1 MRCNTQQPGAEKV
14 AYLCGICNPVH
25 TPATPDGSL
34 VMSRSAVR
42 VRSSAPYFACKTR
55 KKGRPPTRT
64 SGALSTVHQQYTLTV
79 IGVRSYP
86 PARLESGGCSES
98 HLCSA
103 ERGRRVCKRSR
114 HRWSSRQRFS
124 ASTSVP
130 NSMLTSSPMCFS
142 QSTITGTA
150 STFSIAASQKLR
162 SSQIQAST
170 YEPSSSLASI
180 TSISPGK
187 FSFAASTIVSRFA
200 RNGCSWSRSM
210 TYLPNSRVLLNMTS
224 FSAVDTMTILNQPLS
239 VLPLASATSRSGLDE
254 AHKMAL
260 RVGEHRDARAVRH
273 VHRPHHPAPTEAL
286 DLAQCRLEV
295 PDLHVE
301 GDVALASFRG
311 RADAA
316 VDATLYA
323 GVRHRVARARRQH
336 LPVKR
341 VPIEALESL
350 AVLADD
356 LDVHYWVTHQLLLSV
371 PPFYRCG

>member
-1 MRCNTQQPGAEKV
+1 
-14 AYLCGICNPVH
+14 
-25 TPATPDGSL
+25 
-34 VMSRSAVR
+34 
-42 VRSSAPYFACKTR
+42 
-55 KKGRPPTRT
+55 
-64 SGALSTVHQQYTLTV
+64 
-79 IGVRSYP
+79 
-86 PARLESGGCSES
+86 
-98 HLCSA
+98 
-103 ERGRRVCKRSR
+103 
-114 HRWSSRQRFS
+114 
-124 ASTSVP
+124 
-130 NSMLTSSPMCFS
+130 MLTSSPMCCS
-142 QSTITGTA
+142 QSATAGTA

-187 FSFAASTIVSRFA
+187 SSFA
-200 RNGCSWSRSM
+200 
-210 TYLPNSRVLLNMTS
+210 
-224 FSAVDTMTILNQPLS
+224 AVDTMTVLNQPLS

-260 RVGEHRDARAVRH
+260 RVGEHRDARAVRQ
-273 VHRPHHPAPTEAL
+273 VHGSRHPAPTETL
-286 DLAQCRLEV
+286 DLAQRRLEV

-323 GVRHRVARARRQH
+323 GVRHRVTRARRQH

-356 LDVHYWVTHQLLLSV
+356 LDVYYWVTHLLLLSV
-371 PPFYRCG
+371 PPLYRCG

>member
-1 MRCNTQQPGAEKV
+1 MT
-14 AYLCGICNPVH
+14 
-25 TPATPDGSL
+25 
-34 VMSRSAVR
+34 
-42 VRSSAPYFACKTR
+42 SSMLITSSDISNSSCSTR
-55 KKGRPPTRT
+55 P
-64 SGALSTVHQQYTLTV
+64 
-79 IGVRSYP
+79 
-86 PARLESGGCSES
+86 GGCSKA

-103 ERGRRVCKRSR
+103 ERGRRVRKRSR
-114 HRWSSRQRFS
+114 HRWSSRQRWS
-124 ASTSVP
+124 APTTVP
-130 NSMLTSSPMCFS
+130 NSMLKSSPMCCS
-142 QSTITGTA
+142 QSATAGTA
-150 STFSIAASQKLR
+150 SAFAIAASQKLR

-200 RNGCSWSRSM
+200 RNGFSWSRSM

-224 FSAVDTMTILNQPLS
+224 FSAVDTMTVLNQPLS
-239 VLPLASATSRSGLDE
+239 VLLLASATSRSGLDE
-254 AHKMAL
+254 AHNMAL
-260 RVGEHRDARAVRH
+260 RVGEHRDARAVQH

-286 DLAQCRLEV
+286 DLAQRRLEV

-316 VDATLYA
+316 VDAALYA

-341 VPIEALESL
+341 VPVEVLESL

-371 PPFYRCG
+371 PPLYRCG

>member
-1 MRCNTQQPGAEKV
+1 MRT
-14 AYLCGICNPVH
+14 
-25 TPATPDGSL
+25 
-34 VMSRSAVR
+34 
-42 VRSSAPYFACKTR
+42 
-55 KKGRPPTRT
+55 
-64 SGALSTVHQQYTLTV
+64 
-79 IGVRSYP
+79 
-86 PARLESGGCSES
+86 
-98 HLCSA
+98 
-103 ERGRRVCKRSR
+103 
-114 HRWSSRQRFS
+114 
-124 ASTSVP
+124 
-130 NSMLTSSPMCFS
+130 
-142 QSTITGTA
+142 
-150 STFSIAASQKLR
+150 
-162 SSQIQAST
+162 ST
-170 YEPSSSLASI
+170 YEPSSSSASI

-210 TYLPNSRVLLNMTS
+210 TYLPNSRVLPNMTS
-224 FSAVDTMTILNQPLS
+224 FSAVDTTT
-239 VLPLASATSRSGLDE
+239 VSGLDE
-254 AHKMAL
+254 AHNMAL

-286 DLAQCRLEV
+286 DLAQSRLEV

-316 VDATLYA
+316 VDAALYA

-356 LDVHYWVTHQLLLSV
+356 LDVHYWVTHQLLLSF
-371 PPFYRCG
+371 PPLYRCG